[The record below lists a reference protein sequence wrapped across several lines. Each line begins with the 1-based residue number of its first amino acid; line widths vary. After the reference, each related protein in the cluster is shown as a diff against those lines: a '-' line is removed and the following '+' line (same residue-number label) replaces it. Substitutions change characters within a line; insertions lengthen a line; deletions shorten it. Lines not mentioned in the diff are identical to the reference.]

1 MTVCIENSRPLWC
14 SVCVCVCV
22 CVHVHVFT
30 VLAYLFKP
38 TVCNLTYLKV
48 VTLNLN
54 DGPKTEICGKLIG
67 GIHFCQ
73 YAAREQSLQPL

>member
-1 MTVCIENSRPLWC
+1 MTVCIENSRPFVVL
-14 SVCVCVCV
+14 CVCVCP
-22 CVHVHVFT
+22 CVT

-67 GIHFCQ
+67 GTTFPCQ